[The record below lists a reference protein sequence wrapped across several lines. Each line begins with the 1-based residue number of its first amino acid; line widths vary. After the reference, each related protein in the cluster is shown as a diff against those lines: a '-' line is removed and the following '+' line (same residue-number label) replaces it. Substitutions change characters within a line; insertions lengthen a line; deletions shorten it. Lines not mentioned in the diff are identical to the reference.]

1 MIRNTEIKV
10 SLAVLSAILA
20 VFLLYQIITLNAFY
34 DQLRSSYVNV
44 FATIAAEL
52 TEKYPESEA
61 AIMKTVTGNSL
72 DSGEALDKGKVLLR
86 QYGVSES
93 LDFELFPILNK
104 MFARNNLFV
113 FSGLL
118 AVIVLILLVSYMQ
131 YNYFFIRIR
140 SITLAAKKII
150 EGDYSIEINE
160 EREGDFSKL
169 ADAFRSIRDIIRKK
183 MQDLH
188 EEKIF
193 LVQILQDISHQL
205 KTPLSTIAV
214 YNDMLLN
221 ERLSDGQQHLVQINQ
236 SQVTRMNILIQ
247 NILKVAKIDAKSI
260 LFKKE
265 SLSLVE
271 TVHDVLDN
279 LQAKLQQKNINV
291 SFNAD
296 QQTLLLHDP
305 IWIQEALTNIIKNA
319 IEHSEANGEI
329 VIEVNDNPMYA
340 ELMIQDFG
348 EGLNPEQLLHI
359 FERFYKGG
367 TSKKESAGI
376 GLALAKAIIDAHN
389 GFIKVESEKN
399 VYTKFTIT
407 FMKY

>member
-10 SLAVLSAILA
+10 NLAVLSAILA
-20 VFLLYQIITLNAFY
+20 VFLLYQIVTLNAFY
-34 DQLRSSYVNV
+34 DQLRNSYVNV

-52 TEKYPESEA
+52 TEKYPESES

-169 ADAFRSIRDIIRKK
+169 ADAFRSIRDVIRKK

-236 SQVTRMNILIQ
+236 TQVTRMNILIQ

-279 LQAKLQQKNINV
+279 LQAKLQQKNINM
-291 SFNAD
+291 SFNAG

-319 IEHSEANGEI
+319 IEHSEAYGEI
-329 VIEVNDNPMYA
+329 VIQVNDNPMYA

-348 EGLNPEQLLHI
+348 EGLNPEQLPHI
-359 FERFYKGG
+359 FERFYKGS